1 LSASS
6 GLETRGLHSLT
17 RKEAVD
23 RAAMDAEDPPD
34 PHGVEPSV
42 VDQTPNRLGVD
53 AELGCDLPNADESCL
68 LSVCR

>member
-1 LSASS
+1 MSS
-6 GLETRGLHSLT
+6 GLETRRLHSLA

-23 RAAMDAEDPPD
+23 RAAVDTEDPSD

-42 VDQTPNRLGVD
+42 MDQTPYRLGVD
-53 AELGCDLPNADESCL
+53 AELGGDLSDADQSCL

>member
-1 LSASS
+1 
-6 GLETRGLHSLT
+6 LETRRLHSLT

-23 RAAMDAEDPPD
+23 RTAMNTEDTSD
-34 PHGVEPSV
+34 PHSIEPSV

-53 AELGCDLPNADESCL
+53 TELRRDLPDADQSCL